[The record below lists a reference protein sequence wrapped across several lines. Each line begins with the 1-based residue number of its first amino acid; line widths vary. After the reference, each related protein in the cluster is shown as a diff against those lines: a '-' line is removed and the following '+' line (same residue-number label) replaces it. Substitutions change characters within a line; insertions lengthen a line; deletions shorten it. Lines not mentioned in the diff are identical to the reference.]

1 MKKLFT
7 LFTMMLV
14 FAANVAA
21 ESVTLQYSGTET
33 TNMTGEN
40 DAAIVGLDANKWS
53 VVGEKGGGNNFPGL
67 NKAGDFR
74 LYYHANGGSIITV
87 TSLEN
92 ATINSIT
99 LTFSGS
105 TYSNVSVKAGG
116 QTITGTDGVYD
127 INASSFVLG
136 NANTT
141 NVQVRIKS
149 IVINYSASSD
159 TRTATNIEFSGDYLT
174 KFTAGKD
181 GDGATMPT
189 ATVKTDA
196 GAAVSGASVTWTVE
210 KVSGNEKLTPTIS
223 GNKILIGDHA
233 WGKVKVTASYAGNT
247 TYRPSTKSYTI
258 DVFKGRMNNAEIL
271 EDFQSQVIGGSQ
283 DWSAGISTSYWQ
295 VNEAGSNITSM
306 DATVTYA
313 NGSYTYILDTNGD
326 NMLLFKSGLGF
337 AQGDVITGD
346 LGGGEIGAIYGSVKT
361 YNGLLEI
368 AVDEC
373 EFVKKSSGATVT
385 PKTIS
390 PDVLG
395 DVENMNAYLKIENAI
410 YMADL
415 GSKNYTFKV
424 GDTEFT
430 VRQQWT
436 NVSIETLEVG
446 ATYTL
451 EGMGATFN
459 TTPQLYLTSFEKT
472 ADAPTGIEAIT
483 TDELDVNAPI
493 YNTAGQQ
500 VNKNYKGVVIQKGKK
515 ILVK

>member
-1 MKKLFT
+1 MKKIFT
-7 LFTMMLV
+7 LFTMLLLFV
-14 FAANVAA
+14 ASVAA

-33 TNMTGEN
+33 GNMTGEN
-40 DAAIVGLDANKWS
+40 DAATVGLDATKWS
-53 VVGEKGGGNNFPGL
+53 VVGAKGANSNFPGL
-67 NKAGDFR
+67 NKAGDIR
-74 LYYHANGGSIITV
+74 LYWSANGGNTITV

-99 LTFSGS
+99 ITFTGA
-105 TYSNVSVKAGG
+105 TYSNVSVTAGG
-116 QTITGTDGVYD
+116 SAISGTDGVYN

-149 IVINYSASSD
+149 IVINYSASTD
-159 TRTATNIEFSGDYLT
+159 TRTATNIDFSGDYLT

-210 KVSGNEKLTPTIS
+210 KVSGNDKLTPTIS
-223 GNKILIGDHA
+223 GNKILIANHA

-247 TYRPSTKSYTI
+247 TYRPSTKSYTL
-258 DVFKGRMNNAEIL
+258 DVFKGRMNIAEIL
-271 EDFQSQVIGGSQ
+271 DDFKSQVISGGE

-295 VNEAGSNITSM
+295 VNESGGNITSM

-313 NGSYTYILDTNGD
+313 NGSYTYIQDTNGD

-337 AQGDVITGD
+337 AQGDVISGD

-385 PKTIS
+385 PKTIF

-395 DVENMNAYLKIENAI
+395 EVEHMNAYLKIENAI

-424 GDTEFT
+424 GGTEFT
-430 VRQQWT
+430 VRQQW
-436 NVSIETLEVG
+436 NSVSVEDLEIG
-446 ATYTL
+446 AVYTL
-451 EGMGATFN
+451 EGMGAMFN
-459 TTPQLYLTSFEKT
+459 TTPQLYLTDWVKT
-472 ADAPTGIEAIT
+472 GEATGIT
-483 TDELDVNAPI
+483 TIDNDNTEMNGAV
-493 YNTAGQQ
+493 YNLAGQR
-500 VNKNYKGVVIQKGKK
+500 VNNDYKGVIIKNGKK
-515 ILVK
+515 HMNK